1 LALLR
6 RARSLRFFVFL
17 LTTGSCWRKPV
28 RVAVSPRRYAI
39 RTACPLPPT
48 LRPGAEVPVEWARME
63 HLGLVGLADSGH
75 ARLFAALT
83 GIDASTSAERVLGVV
98 QLPDDRLDK
107 LAAMSESKNVVPA
120 VFEIAYLPGLSTEPG
135 KGLGSRLLGSLRDS
149 DALLFVLRATD
160 GNDPADDLATLE
172 YELVLADL
180 ASVEQRLD
188 KQRRLAKGDKTLV
201 PEINALE
208 RAVEVLA
215 DGNPIYR
222 SELTED
228 EKKLLGPVF
237 LLTNKPVLPVVNIG
251 DDQLGEADVVA
262 KQLAD
267 DALAVCLE
275 LEGDPDVVSA
285 QGAERAE
292 LLADLGVPESVVPR
306 LARAAYHMLGRRTFL
321 TTGDKESRAWTFRAG
336 ARAPECAGVI
346 HSDLERGFIRAEV
359 IRWDELLEIGSW
371 AKAKE
376 AGRLRVEGKDY
387 EVADGDV
394 LEIRFNV

>member
-1 LALLR
+1 
-6 RARSLRFFVFL
+6 
-17 LTTGSCWRKPV
+17 
-28 RVAVSPRRYAI
+28 
-39 RTACPLPPT
+39 
-48 LRPGAEVPVEWARME
+48 ME

-83 GIDASTSAERVLGVV
+83 GLDASTAAERVLGVV
-98 QLPDDRLDK
+98 HLPDERLDR
-107 LAAMSESKNVVPA
+107 LAAMSQSKKVVPA

-135 KGLGSRLLGSLRDS
+135 KGLGSRLLGSLRDC
-149 DALLFVLRATD
+149 DAVLFVLRATD
-160 GNDPADDLATLE
+160 GNDPAADLATLE

-188 KQRRLAKGDKTLV
+188 KQRRLAKGDKSLG
-201 PEINALE
+201 PEIAALE
-208 RAVEVLA
+208 RAIEVLG
-215 DGNPIYR
+215 DGTPVYR
-222 SELTED
+222 SDLSAAERS
-228 EKKLLGPVF
+228 LLGPVF

-251 DDQLGEADVVA
+251 DDQLGEGDA
-262 KQLAD
+262 LAQPLGG
-267 DALAVCLE
+267 DALAVCLD

-285 QGAERAE
+285 RGPERAE

-306 LARAAYHMLGRRTFL
+306 LARAAHHMLGRRTFL
-321 TTGDKESRAWTFRAG
+321 TTGEKESRAWTFRAG
-336 ARAPECAGVI
+336 AHAPECAGVI

-359 IRWDELLEIGSW
+359 IHWDELLELGSW

-376 AGRLRVEGKDY
+376 LGRLRVEGKDY